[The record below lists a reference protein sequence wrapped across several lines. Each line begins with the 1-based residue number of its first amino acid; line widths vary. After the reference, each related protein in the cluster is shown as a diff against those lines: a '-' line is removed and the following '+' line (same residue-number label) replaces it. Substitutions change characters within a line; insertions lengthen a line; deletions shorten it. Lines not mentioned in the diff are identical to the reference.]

1 MNGTTTVSRGTS
13 KGKPTVSDT
22 FRHQLQALVDVLQS
36 TTPWYVRCIK
46 PNQDKLPNDYD
57 DALVL
62 DQLKY
67 LGMLDIIRIRKD
79 GYPIHMNFEDF
90 VTRYH
95 CLSKSRLP
103 RDVQEACKAL
113 IESHN
118 IQKTEWQIGK
128 TKVFMRSHVHEPLE
142 ETRNKMITSRAIL
155 IQKIYRGY
163 RARKEYKTSRTAVLR
178 IQHAYR
184 GWKMRIEFLRKRRA
198 AIVIQSHLRG
208 VFAREV
214 AAALR
219 EMRRVE
225 EEMRK
230 REKAEEERRAR
241 EEELA
246 KQEKKAELERSE
258 KAAEKEIEALSHMAE
273 QLKPRLVEPASES
286 VDLDNLFAFLSEVN
300 PQTSKSNHIIDEIGV
315 QMNELVEDLDVE
327 LETVIQQE
335 LEGLAMEQ
343 QQMLPKLGPPSL
355 PEPTGPPPPPP
366 PVVAAPP
373 APVAEPPQEKKDT
386 EPIYEAVLPRED
398 SNCVS
403 PPPLPAPPK
412 LPSESP
418 RQSPPVTKSMA
429 SQAVNIGVFSCR
441 DEQEPMFVLELEV
454 HS

>member
-1 MNGTTTVSRGTS
+1 M
-13 KGKPTVSDT
+13 
-22 FRHQLQALVDVLQS
+22 DVLQS

-46 PNQDKLPNDYD
+46 PNQQKLPNSYD

-103 RDVQEACKAL
+103 EDVQEACKAL
-113 IESHN
+113 IESHK
-118 IQKTEWQIGK
+118 IHKTEWQIGK

-142 ETRNKMITSRAIL
+142 ETRNKMITTKAIL
-155 IQKIYRGY
+155 IQKTYRGY
-163 RARKEYKTSRTAVLR
+163 RIRKEYDTVKKAVLK

-214 AAALR
+214 ATALR

-230 REKAEEERRAR
+230 REKAEAERKAR

-246 KQEKKAELERSE
+246 KLEKKAELERSE

-273 QLKPRLVEPASES
+273 QLKPRLVEQVSES

-300 PQTSKSNHIIDEIGV
+300 PQSSKSNHIIDEIGV

-366 PVVAAPP
+366 EHRAATPP
-373 APVAEPPQEKKDT
+373 AAEVPVQEKKDN
-386 EPIYEAVLPRED
+386 EPIYEAVLPREET
-398 SNCVS
+398 NCVS

-412 LPSESP
+412 LPPESP

-429 SQAVNIGVFSCR
+429 SQAVSSTFIEHKSF
-441 DEQEPMFVLELEV
+441 
-454 HS
+454 